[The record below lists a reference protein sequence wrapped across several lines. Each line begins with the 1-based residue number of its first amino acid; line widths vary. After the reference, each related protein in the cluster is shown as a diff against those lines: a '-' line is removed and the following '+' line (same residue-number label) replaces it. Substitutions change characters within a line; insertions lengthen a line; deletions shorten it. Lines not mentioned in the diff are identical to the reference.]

1 VLSRAFGV
9 KTNMDLLMLRRWSSV
24 ALALLLTA
32 VPAAAAD
39 GSVPGLR
46 LSPGFEITEFAGD
59 QLAND
64 IWGLTID
71 PRGRVVVSGPGYI
84 RILIDDHGR
93 GRADRA
99 IDLADVR
106 EGAQG
111 LLWEGSYLYFTADGG
126 LRRYH
131 IGRDGDH
138 ADGPAELIRAMHTG
152 GEHCA
157 HAIRRGPDGWLYLL
171 CGNSTGIDG
180 RCAQLP
186 TSPIRQPTA
195 GCVLRFTPDLRRS
208 EIVADGYRNAYDMDF
223 SSDGDLFTFDSDN
236 ERCVSLPWYEPTR
249 FYHVQPGGHYGWQS
263 PQHGEW
269 WRQPPYFADVV
280 APVATFGRGSP
291 TGVACYRHMQFP
303 PHYRGGF
310 FLADWTF
317 GRVYFVRLRRSGSTY
332 TARQETF
339 LEALGDSGF
348 APTALAVHPRTGDLF
363 VAIGGRGT
371 RGAVYRIR
379 YPAGMKS
386 LDPAAVARLQPKPRS
401 LDWSP
406 DRQRAWLRQAMTPD
420 ARSRREALD
429 ALYRHREHVPADELT
444 SVIRACWND
453 PDRYVRQAVARLIAD
468 LPEAERRAL
477 AAQARSPLQHITLG
491 LGTYETDAD
500 KVRDRAVGLVAD
512 THLSTDTRLQAV
524 RVLQLALGDLTSPKA
539 RGIVWE
545 GYSLRRPPRVVPAAV
560 FRALRSALPSGDAYL
575 DRELSRT
582 LAALHDDDPDTPT
595 KIGDRLTSTSDP
607 VDDTHFLIVLAC
619 LRGRFPPALV
629 RRTARAFLS
638 LDRKLAE
645 RHDNRDNNWPFRIT
659 ETYRELV
666 GKAPDLPAAMLADPA
681 FGRPDHALFARAPGF
696 DRRRAAEIFLA
707 RAGREEGYA
716 WTPEV
721 VEVVGSLPDE
731 RSLPVL
737 RNLWGKAGLDE
748 AILPLLARRPLT
760 ADRDKFV
767 TGLNSPQLQNV
778 RLSLDALQTLP
789 GRHHASE
796 VLALIRCLRRLPA
809 GRPGEDLR
817 RGIGKALAQWTGQ
830 AGLGT
835 DGRAWSAWFARA
847 HPDLATRLGDDGAAL
862 ARWKQ
867 RLAALDWSAGEA
879 HRGRDVF
886 VRATCASCHSGAQ
899 ALGPDLRGVAR
910 RFSRDDLL
918 TAILQPSRD
927 ISPRYRTLM
936 ITTASGKT
944 YQGLVIYESTDGLML
959 QTGPTTTVRVRGSD
973 IESRQF
979 TDVSMMP
986 AGLLDTLADRDIA
999 DLLAYLKGLGAESMA
1014 VWGKTRGPGKVDRPP
1029 PAR

>member
-1 VLSRAFGV
+1 
-9 KTNMDLLMLRRWSSV
+9 MDFRMRFAR
-24 ALALLLTA
+24 ALAFLLLPLTA
-32 VPAAAAD
+32 APAFAAA

-46 LSPGFEITEFAGD
+46 LPPGFAITEFAGD

-64 IWGLTID
+64 IWSMTID
-71 PRGRVVVSGPGYI
+71 SRGRVVVSGPGYL
-84 RILIDDHGR
+84 RILVDDHNR

-99 IDLADVR
+99 IDVADVH

-157 HAIRRGPDGWLYLL
+157 HAVRRGPDGWLYVL
-171 CGNSTGIDG
+171 CGNSTGIDT
-180 RCAQLP
+180 RHAQLP
-186 TSPIRQPTA
+186 TSPIHQPTA
-195 GCVLRFTPDLRRS
+195 GCVLRFTPDLRHS

-223 SSDGDLFTFDSDN
+223 NPDGDLFTFDSDN

-249 FYHVQPGGHYGWQS
+249 FYHVLPGGHYGWQS

-269 WRQPPYFADVV
+269 WRRPPYFADVV
-280 APVATFGRGSP
+280 APLATFGRGSP
-291 TGVACYRHMQFP
+291 TGVTCYRHVQFP
-303 PHYRGGF
+303 PHYRGSF

-317 GRVYFVRLRRSGSTY
+317 GRVYFVRLRRAGSTY
-332 TARQETF
+332 ATEQETF

-348 APTALAVHPRTGDLF
+348 APTALAVHPRTGDLY

-379 YPAGMKS
+379 YPAGVKS
-386 LDPAAVARLQPKPRS
+386 LDPAAAARLQPARRS
-401 LDWSP
+401 LEWSP
-406 DRQRAWLRQAMTPD
+406 ARQRDWLRQATD
-420 ARSRREALD
+420 ADAHTRREALES
-429 ALYRHREHVPADELT
+429 LYRHREHVPAEQLA
-444 SVIRACWND
+444 SAVRAGWND
-453 PDRYVRQAVARLIAD
+453 PDRYIRQAAARLIGA
-468 LPEAERRAL
+468 LPDSWRRAL
-477 AAQARSPLQHITLG
+477 AAQARSPLAQITLG
-491 LGTYETDAD
+491 LGTADAD
-500 KVRDRAVGLVAD
+500 ADAVRDRAVRLLAD
-512 THLSTDTRLQAV
+512 SHRPADVRLQAV

-545 GYSLRRPPRVVPAAV
+545 GYSLRRPPQTVPAAV
-560 FRALRSALPSGDAYL
+560 LRALRSAFPSGDALL
-575 DRELSRT
+575 DRELTRT
-582 LAALHDDDPDTPT
+582 LAVLHDDDPGTTT
-595 KIGDRLTSTSDP
+595 KVGDRFTAASDP
-607 VDDTHFLIVLAC
+607 VDDTHYLIVLAC

-629 RRTARAFLS
+629 RRTAHALLA

-645 RHDNRDNNWPFRIT
+645 RHDNRDTNWPFRIR

-666 GKAPDLPAAMLADPA
+666 RKAPDLPAAMLADPE

-696 DRRRAAEIFLA
+696 DRRRAAGIFLA
-707 RAGREEGYA
+707 RAAREEGYA

-731 RSLPVL
+731 RALPVL
-737 RNLWGKAGLDE
+737 RGLWGKAGLDD
-748 AILPLLARRPLT
+748 AILPRLARSPHA

-767 TGLNSPQLQNV
+767 GGLNSPQLANV
-778 RLSLDALQTLP
+778 LLALEALQKLP
-789 GRHHASE
+789 GRHGTGE
-796 VLALIRCLRRLPA
+796 VLALICCLRRLPT
-809 GRPGEDLR
+809 GRPGGEAR
-817 RGIGKALAQWTGQ
+817 RRVGKSLAEWTGQ
-830 AGLGT
+830 ADLGT
-835 DGRAWSAWFARA
+835 DARAWSDWFTRA
-847 HPDLATRLGDDGAAL
+847 HPDMAARLGEDGVAL

-879 HRGRDVF
+879 RRGRDVF

-936 ITTASGKT
+936 VATASGKT

-959 QTGPTTTVRVRGSD
+959 QTGPTTTVRVRGGD
-973 IESRQF
+973 IEARQF

-986 AGLLDTLADRDIA
+986 AGLLDRLSDRDIA
-999 DLLAYLKGLGAESMA
+999 DLVAYLKELGTDNAA
-1014 VWGKTRGPGKVDRPP
+1014 KR
-1029 PAR
+1029 